1 MCSLL
6 ISVQRQQVFESGTK
20 REGRV
25 GSLLRYNVSSFCVC
39 ECVHLNFWGF
49 RIWISAFGGWL
60 DGQQLPMCPRWQVRS
75 HTSDPS
81 CSYLLICVGTNQNTR
96 GSCGSIKLKTGS
108 SKRAWLYGNLSS
120 NLKLNTD
127 VWRIC
132 THNQYLGIGICF
144 GPHIS

>member
-1 MCSLL
+1 
-6 ISVQRQQVFESGTK
+6 
-20 REGRV
+20 
-25 GSLLRYNVSSFCVC
+25 
-39 ECVHLNFWGF
+39 
-49 RIWISAFGGWL
+49 
-60 DGQQLPMCPRWQVRS
+60 MCPRWQVRS

-132 THNQYLGIGICF
+132 THNQYLGYMYLFWPTHLIRPKKSRTKTKKKHESCIKKDKSKQSYGKNQTITKQQ
-144 GPHIS
+144 GSQTSSLTNTI